1 MFKTFKPTCHSSSSS
16 SSYTLPLEYKLRLH
30 CLDDDCMLYV
40 NAYVAYSL
48 YSCCWLLMELKLQ
61 QQSKHVYNP
70 TRRTSLTWAG
80 GAAAAAAMCDSLF
93 FKSYD
98 IQRCIIIK

>member
-1 MFKTFKPTCHSSSSS
+1 
-16 SSYTLPLEYKLRLH
+16 
-30 CLDDDCMLYV
+30 MLYV

-61 QQSKHVYNP
+61 QQSKHVYNL
-70 TRRTSLTWAG
+70 TERTFLTWVG
-80 GAAAAAAMCDSLF
+80 GAAAVAMCDSLF